1 MKNLYKTTLTSVT
14 FLIFLFT
21 QLNNVFIGG
30 NTYDEQFLYYEAGKI
45 YNKIFLFFQ
54 DREYLS
60 SLELNPFEF
69 YGYLVI
75 IPLYILSNSSNICSD
90 VQLIFP

>member
-30 NTYDEQFLYYEAGKI
+30 NTYDEQFLYYEAGKYTI
-45 YNKIFLFFQ
+45 KYFYFFKI
-54 DREYLS
+54 E
-60 SLELNPFEF
+60 NT
-69 YGYLVI
+69 
-75 IPLYILSNSSNICSD
+75 
-90 VQLIFP
+90 